1 MTEAFGELATIVFG
15 RYFFGTVGA
24 AIRYCWL
31 RLRGK
36 KVTYAQL
43 WEDPKNSKEA
53 YDKQAFKSRLVG
65 FGVILAFIIL
75 AAS

>member
-15 RYFFGTVGA
+15 RYLFGTIGA
-24 AIRYCWL
+24 AIRFGWL

-36 KVTYAQL
+36 NVTYAQL
-43 WEDPKNSKEA
+43 WEDPKHSNEA

-65 FGVILAFIIL
+65 FGFILALLLL
-75 AAS
+75 AVG

>member
-1 MTEAFGELATIVFG
+1 MTEVVGELATIVLG
-15 RYFFGTVGA
+15 RYFFGTIGA
-24 AIRYCWL
+24 AVRYGWL

-43 WEDPKNSKEA
+43 WEDPKNSKEP

-65 FGVILAFIIL
+65 FGVILAFVIL

>member
-1 MTEAFGELATIVFG
+1 MTEAFGELATIIFG
-15 RYFFGTVGA
+15 RYFFGTIGA
-24 AIRYCWL
+24 AIRYGWL

-36 KVTYAQL
+36 KVSYARL
-43 WEDPKNSKEA
+43 WEDPPNSKDA

-65 FGVILAFIIL
+65 FGAVLIFVLL